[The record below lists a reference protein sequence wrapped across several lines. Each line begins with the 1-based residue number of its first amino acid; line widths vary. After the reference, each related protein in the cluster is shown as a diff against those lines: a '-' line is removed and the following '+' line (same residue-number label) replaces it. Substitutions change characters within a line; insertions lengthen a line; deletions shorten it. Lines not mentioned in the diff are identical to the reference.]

1 MKKLSSLFTTVT
13 VGFLALAVV
22 GCSST
27 TGTAPQNAGE
37 QGSGSKKITV
47 AVINDYPPFEFKK
60 DGQLTGFDV
69 DLMNAIAKEEKLE
82 VDWKEMKF
90 DGLVPALQAKQID
103 AAISAITI
111 RDDRKQVVDFSD
123 PYFEAGQSLVVKK
136 DSSVQKLEDL
146 KGKTIVATQGAAGL
160 MAANDLAAKYG
171 AEVKI
176 LKESAT
182 LFLEVETGNS
192 EGLVND
198 FPGVAY
204 KIKIDGDQS
213 KLRIVGDPLTVEE
226 FGIAVVKGDKELLD
240 KLNNGLKTLKE
251 NGEYQKLF
259 DTYFGK

>member
-1 MKKLSSLFTTVT
+1 MKNLSSLVTTVA
-13 VGFLALAVV
+13 VGILTLAVV

-27 TGTAPQNAGE
+27 TAPQNVGE
-37 QGSGSKKITV
+37 QGSGAKVIKV

-60 DGQLTGFDV
+60 DGELTGFDY

-82 VDWKEMKF
+82 IDWKEMKF
-90 DGLVPALQAKQID
+90 DGLIPALQAKQID

-111 RDDRKQVVDFSD
+111 RDDRKQVVDFSE
-123 PYFEAGQSLVVKK
+123 PYFQAGQSLVVKK
-136 DSSVQKLEDL
+136 ESSVQKLEDL

-160 MAANDLAAKYG
+160 MAANDLSDKYG
-171 AEVKI
+171 ANVKI
-176 LKESAT
+176 LKESAA

-226 FGIAVVKGDKELLD
+226 FGIAVVKGNKEVVD
-240 KLNNGLKTLKE
+240 KLNNGLKKLKE
-251 NGEYQKLF
+251 NGEYKKLF